1 MKIVLITIGL
11 IALLVAIAPALA
23 AGPMQTLEARVNDFM
38 RIMDDERYRD
48 EAKKTEQRDEMW
60 LVIKQTIF
68 FQGVARLTVGK
79 DWGKF
84 QDGEKNEFTDAFAE
98 LLARSY
104 LKTIQRK
111 YGKERVVF
119 LDEKIMTDRK
129 AVVRTKVLHNGR
141 EVPVEVKMALVENE
155 WRIYDAVV
163 EGVSLIAN
171 YRAQFAEI
179 LLNKTPAYLIER
191 IKNKLA
197 TGAVE
202 TPNLPE

>member
-1 MKIVLITIGL
+1 MRKNGVLNENSSYYHW
-11 IALLVAIAPALA
+11 VNRPAGCHHSGFGRRA
-23 AGPMQTLEARVNDFM
+23 YADARS
-38 RIMDDERYRD
+38 
-48 EAKKTEQRDEMW
+48 
-60 LVIKQTIF
+60 
-68 FQGVARLTVGK
+68 QG
-79 DWGKF
+79 
-84 QDGEKNEFTDAFAE
+84 GEKNEFTDAFAE

-104 LKTIQRK
+104 LKTIQQK

-119 LDEKIMTDRK
+119 LDEKIMTERK

-197 TGAVE
+197 TGAVDA
-202 TPNLPE
+202 PNLPE